1 MWAFGITWHPLF
13 VVCHLLT
20 FRILTLLTVYY
31 NGKFFLEM
39 NPPETR
45 IACGAA
51 ISKIQNNLSDIRSG
65 NLEKLSDR
73 KKNLSDRIKT

>member
-1 MWAFGITWHPLF
+1 ME
-13 VVCHLLT
+13 
-20 FRILTLLTVYY
+20 
-31 NGKFFLEM
+31 KFFLEM